1 VGRKIAMQ
9 KSKVLLVYPEA
20 PITYWSLKH
29 SLSVIGKKA
38 LLPPLG
44 LLTIA
49 GLFPEDRFE
58 LRLVDMNARAL
69 RDRDIAASDLV
80 MVSAMIVQRDSF
92 RNVVAR
98 CRALGVP
105 VAAGGPYPSSC
116 TDEMA
121 GVDYLILNEGE
132 ATLPPFIA
140 DWLAGRP
147 KRLYADDSRPDL
159 DSGPLPRYD
168 LIDPGVYS
176 EMAIQYSRGCPFG
189 CEFCDIIELFGRVP
203 RVKSPARFIA
213 ELEALLAA
221 KGGGRLFVVDDN
233 FIGNK
238 VHVKELL
245 RELGPW
251 QAAHGYPFSLTTEA
265 SVDLAQDEELMDLMV
280 AANFKAV
287 FVGLETPSVR
297 ALADA
302 GKRQN
307 LAMDPAE
314 AVSAMQEKGLM
325 VMGGFIVGFD
335 ADEPDIFDRQI
346 DFIARLAVPVAMIG
360 LLTALPKTA
369 LRRRLEKEG
378 RMLAE
383 SSGDNTKATG
393 LNFRPVMPARTL
405 VQGYH
410 RVLREIYRPRAYFD
424 RCLELLR
431 RFPLARSRAKPG
443 ERGVV
448 TPLGVLLLLRS
459 LFRQT
464 FSSYGAEYL
473 RFIVKALRVSP
484 RLVGDFIMM
493 AIQGRHF
500 ILLTRRSLGAG

>member
-1 VGRKIAMQ
+1 MA
-9 KSKVLLVYPEA
+9 KSKVLLVYPES
-20 PITYWSLKH
+20 PVTYWSLTH

-49 GLFPEDRFE
+49 GLFPEESFE
-58 LRLVDMNARAL
+58 LKLVDMNERAL
-69 RDRDIAASDLV
+69 RDRDIATSDLV
-80 MVSAMIVQRDSF
+80 MLSAMIVQRDSF
-92 RNVVAR
+92 RDVVAR

-116 TDEMA
+116 PGEMD

-140 DWLAGRP
+140 DWLAGEP
-147 KRLYADDSRPDL
+147 KRKYADDSKPDL
-159 DSGPLPRYD
+159 DSGPLPRFD
-168 LIDPGVYS
+168 LIDPRRYS
-176 EMAIQYSRGCPFG
+176 EMAIQYSRGCPFA

-221 KGGGRLFVVDDN
+221 KAGERVFVVDDN

-238 VHVKELL
+238 VHAKELL
-245 RELGPW
+245 RELGRW
-251 QAAHGYPFSLTTEA
+251 QSERGYPFSFTTEA
-265 SVDLAQDEELMDLMV
+265 SVDLARDEELMDLMI

-307 LAMDPAE
+307 LAMDGAE
-314 AVSAMQEKGLM
+314 AVAIMQEKGLM

-335 ADEPDIFDRQI
+335 ADEPGIFDEQI
-346 DFIARLAVPVAMIG
+346 DFISRLAVPVAMIG
-360 LLTALPKTA
+360 LLTALPNTA
-369 LRRRLEKEG
+369 LRRRLEGEG

-383 SSGDNTKATG
+383 SSGDNTNSNG
-393 LNFRPVMPARTL
+393 LNFRPIMPVQTL
-405 VQGYH
+405 IQGYH
-410 RVLREIYRPRAYFD
+410 RVLREIYKPRAYFD

-431 RFPLARSRAKPG
+431 RFPRGRSLPKPG
-443 ERGVV
+443 ERSVA
-448 TPLGVLLLLRS
+448 TPLGVLLLFRS
-459 LFRQT
+459 LLRQS

-473 RFIVKALRVSP
+473 RFIVKALRIGP
-484 RLVGDFIMM
+484 RFVGDFIMM

-500 ILLTRRSLGAG
+500 ILLTRRSLGAL